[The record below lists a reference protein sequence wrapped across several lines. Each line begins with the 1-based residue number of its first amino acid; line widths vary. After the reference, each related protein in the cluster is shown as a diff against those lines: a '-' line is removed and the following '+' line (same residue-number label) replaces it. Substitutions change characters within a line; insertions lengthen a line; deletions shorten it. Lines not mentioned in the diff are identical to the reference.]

1 MNRNQLRYFVSAAE
15 HRSFTKA
22 AEQYYI
28 SQTAVTQ
35 QIQQLEQTLGCE
47 LFDRSTRPVS
57 LTSAGK
63 SFLLDAKAI
72 LERMSRAQ
80 ERVHDAA
87 TGLTGTLRVGYVRGY
102 ERSDLSVLMRH
113 FHQKNG
119 NVLISFYRCSTDV
132 LAAGLLHQEY
142 DIVFTWDSTNLRT
155 QEGVT
160 FQTVEKARLVV
171 ALYAGHPLAQRR
183 QLTRQELRGENILYM
198 SPDAAPDSYG
208 DAFFM
213 QRYAEA
219 GYKPNILFRSADTES
234 ILMMVAAEE
243 GISLLPDYCTDRLY
257 NADNLVFV
265 PLVGEGE
272 EEEIIAAA
280 KQAHAHSFIMRLP
293 QGYDTVIG
301 ESGGSLSQGQKQLL
315 CIARVMLCLPPMLIL
330 DEATSSID
338 TRTEIKIQN
347 AFAKMMEGRTS
358 FIVAHRLS
366 TIQSADVILVMKD
379 GNIIEQG
386 NHETL
391 LAKGG
396 FYANL
401 YNSQFAV

>member
-47 LFDRSTRPVS
+47 LRPQH
-57 LTSAGK
+57 TPREPDERGK
-63 SFLLDAKAI
+63 VVPFGRKAI

-171 ALYAGHPLAQRR
+171 ALYAGHPLTQRR

-198 SPDAAPDSYG
+198 SPDAAPIPTATPFSC
-208 DAFFM
+208 
-213 QRYAEA
+213 
-219 GYKPNILFRSADTES
+219 SAT
-234 ILMMVAAEE
+234 
-243 GISLLPDYCTDRLY
+243 PR
-257 NADNLVFV
+257 
-265 PLVGEGE
+265 
-272 EEEIIAAA
+272 
-280 KQAHAHSFIMRLP
+280 R
-293 QGYDTVIG
+293 
-301 ESGGSLSQGQKQLL
+301 
-315 CIARVMLCLPPMLIL
+315 
-330 DEATSSID
+330 ATS
-338 TRTEIKIQN
+338 RTFSS
-347 AFAKMMEGRTS
+347 ARRTPKAS
-358 FIVAHRLS
+358 
-366 TIQSADVILVMKD
+366 
-379 GNIIEQG
+379 
-386 NHETL
+386 
-391 LAKGG
+391 
-396 FYANL
+396 
-401 YNSQFAV
+401 

>member
-1 MNRNQLRYFVSAAE
+1 MNRNQLRYFVAAAE

-35 QIQQLEQTLGCE
+35 QIQQLEQSLGCE

-57 LTSAGK
+57 LTSAG
-63 SFLLDAKAI
+63 SAFLQDAKAI

-102 ERSDLSVLMRH
+102 ERSDLSTLMRH
-113 FHQKNG
+113 FHQKNS

-155 QEGVT
+155 QEGVA

-171 ALYAGHPLAQRR
+171 ALYAGHRLAQRR
-183 QLTRQELRGENILYM
+183 QITRQELRGENILYM

-213 QRYAEA
+213 QRYVEA

-234 ILMMVAAEE
+234 ILMMVSAEE
-243 GISLLPDYCTDRLY
+243 GVSLLPDYCTNRFY
-257 NADNLVFV
+257 NADNIVFV

-272 EEEIIAAA
+272 EEEIIAAWQSGNKNPA
-280 KQAHAHSFIMRLP
+280 LGRFLAELNQKGVKRGKILLYRDRQTFRVEKAVNRRRGRDQNIRRFISHGVGKCQPNVGISSHLHFNL
-293 QGYDTVIG
+293 D
-301 ESGGSLSQGQKQLL
+301 
-315 CIARVMLCLPPMLIL
+315 LI
-330 DEATSSID
+330 
-338 TRTEIKIQN
+338 
-347 AFAKMMEGRTS
+347 
-358 FIVAHRLS
+358 
-366 TIQSADVILVMKD
+366 
-379 GNIIEQG
+379 
-386 NHETL
+386 
-391 LAKGG
+391 AKGG
-396 FYANL
+396 CVLVVAAQRHNGGR
-401 YNSQFAV
+401 

>member
-1 MNRNQLRYFVSAAE
+1 MNRNQLRYFVAAAE
-15 HRSFTKA
+15 HLSFTRA

-35 QIQQLEQTLGCE
+35 QIHLLEETLGCE

-57 LTSAGK
+57 LTSAGR

-72 LERMSRAQ
+72 LERMSSAQ

-119 NVLISFYRCSTDV
+119 NGLISFYRCSTDV
-132 LAAGLLHQEY
+132 LAAGL
-142 DIVFTWDSTNLRT
+142 
-155 QEGVT
+155 
-160 FQTVEKARLVV
+160 
-171 ALYAGHPLAQRR
+171 AQRR
-183 QLTRQELRGENILYM
+183 SLTRQELRGENILYM

-272 EEEIIAAA
+272 EEEIIAAWQTGNPNPA
-280 KQAHAHSFIMRLP
+280 LGRF
-293 QGYDTVIG
+293 
-301 ESGGSLSQGQKQLL
+301 LSELNQKD
-315 CIARVMLCLPPMLIL
+315 PP
-330 DEATSSID
+330 
-338 TRTEIKIQN
+338 
-347 AFAKMMEGRTS
+347 
-358 FIVAHRLS
+358 
-366 TIQSADVILVMKD
+366 
-379 GNIIEQG
+379 
-386 NHETL
+386 
-391 LAKGG
+391 
-396 FYANL
+396 Y
-401 YNSQFAV
+401 

>member
-243 GISLLPDYCTDRLY
+243 AFRSCPTT
-257 NADNLVFV
+257 APTAFTM
-265 PLVGEGE
+265 P
-272 EEEIIAAA
+272 
-280 KQAHAHSFIMRLP
+280 
-293 QGYDTVIG
+293 T
-301 ESGGSLSQGQKQLL
+301 
-315 CIARVMLCLPPMLIL
+315 
-330 DEATSSID
+330 TSSSFHSWARGRRKRSSPPGRAAPR
-338 TRTEIKIQN
+338 TRRWDGFWPSSIKKTRLTE
-347 AFAKMMEGRTS
+347 AGLSYYMS
-358 FIVAHRLS
+358 IV
-366 TIQSADVILVMKD
+366 TIRP
-379 GNIIEQG
+379 
-386 NHETL
+386 
-391 LAKGG
+391 
-396 FYANL
+396 FRR
-401 YNSQFAV
+401 